1 MLRAITIIGVVIAV
15 GFLAW
20 AALVMTGGRDWLVA
34 SMTEEKAPAKVAA
47 NEETPKQT
55 EEPAAAKPAEP
66 AAAEA
71 KPEEAQP
78 AAPQPDAAMDAEAKD
93 EASEETAAAESQPAP
108 AEATS
113 ENAAAEPAKDGEAE
127 NAEKPAEGGGDAA
140 GVDPAGNPT
149 KTAEAAEKGAL
160 KNPYQDDYE
169 SVAEEGHKKYM
180 AAGCNGCHGGT
191 GGGGMGPPLSNPV
204 WVYGNDGDT
213 LFRLIALG
221 TTGLQEQG
229 YTRKGSENVVGPMP
243 PHGNIVKSNDDMWK
257 IIAWIW
263 SINPPDKSAS
273 AAQ

>member
-20 AALVMTGGRDWLVA
+20 ATLVMTGGRDWLVA
-34 SMTEEKAPAKVAA
+34 SMTEEKAPAIVAA
-47 NEETPKQT
+47 NEETPKQV
-55 EEPAAAKPAEP
+55 EKPAEAKPADP
-66 AAAEA
+66 APAEA
-71 KPEEAQP
+71 KPEEAKP
-78 AAPQPDAAMDAEAKD
+78 AESQPDVAMEAEAED
-93 EASEETAAAESQPAP
+93 ETAEETAAAESEPAP

-113 ENAAAEPAKDGEAE
+113 EDPPPETAEAND
-127 NAEKPAEGGGDAA
+127 AEKPADGGGDAA
-140 GVDPAGNPT
+140 GMDPAGNPT

-160 KNPYQDDYE
+160 KSPYQDDYE
-169 SVAEEGHKKYM
+169 SVAEEGHKKFM

-204 WVYGNDGDT
+204 WIYGNDGDT

-229 YTRKGSENVVGPMP
+229 YTRKGSELVVGPMP

>member
-20 AALVMTGGRDWLVA
+20 ATLVMTGGRDWLVA

-47 NEETPKQT
+47 NKETPKQA
-55 EEPAAAKPAEP
+55 EEKP
-66 AAAEA
+66 AEA
-71 KPEEAQP
+71 KPADP
-78 AAPQPDAAMDAEAKD
+78 APADAKD
-93 EASEETAAAESQPAP
+93 EAAEETVAAESEPAP

-113 ENAAAEPAKDGEAE
+113 EDP
-127 NAEKPAEGGGDAA
+127 PAEGGAADNAEKSAEGGSDAA

-160 KNPYQDDYE
+160 KSPYQDDYE

-191 GGGGMGPPLSNPV
+191 GGGGMGPPLSNPI
-204 WVYGNDGDT
+204 WIYGNDGDT

-221 TTGLQEQG
+221 TNGLQEQG

-257 IIAWIW
+257 IIGWIW

-273 AAQ
+273 AAP

>member
-1 MLRAITIIGVVIAV
+1 MLRAITMIGVVIAV

-20 AALVMTGGRDWLVA
+20 ATLVMTGGRDWLVA
-34 SMTEEKAPAKVAA
+34 SMTEEKAPANVAA
-47 NEETPKQT
+47 NEETPKQV
-55 EEPAAAKPAEP
+55 EEKP
-66 AAAEA
+66 AEA
-71 KPEEAQP
+71 KPEEAKP
-78 AAPQPDAAMDAEAKD
+78 AGSQTDAAMDAEAKD
-93 EASEETAAAESQPAP
+93 ETAEDTAAAESAPAP

-113 ENAAAEPAKDGEAE
+113 EDPPTETAEGGEAD
-127 NAEKPAEGGGDAA
+127 NAEKPAEGGGEAA
-140 GVDPAGNPT
+140 GMDPAGNPT

-160 KNPYQDDYE
+160 KSPYQDDYE

-180 AAGCNGCHGGT
+180 SAGCNGCHGGT

-204 WVYGNDGDT
+204 WIYGNDGDT

-221 TTGLQEQG
+221 TNGLQEQG
-229 YTRKGSENVVGPMP
+229 YTRKGSELVVGPMP

>member
-1 MLRAITIIGVVIAV
+1 MLRAITMIGVVIAV

-20 AALVMTGGRDWLVA
+20 ATLVMTGGRDWLVA

-47 NEETPKQT
+47 NEEMPKQA
-55 EEPAAAKPAEP
+55 EEKPADAKPAPAETKPEEAKPAES
-66 AAAEA
+66 
-71 KPEEAQP
+71 
-78 AAPQPDAAMDAEAKD
+78 QPDAAMDAEAKD
-93 EASEETAAAESQPAP
+93 ETAEETAAAESEPAP

-113 ENAAAEPAKDGEAE
+113 EDPPSETAEGDEAGS
-127 NAEKPAEGGGDAA
+127 AEKPAEGGGAAA
-140 GVDPAGNPT
+140 GMDPAGNPT

-160 KNPYQDDYE
+160 KSPYQDDYE

-221 TTGLQEQG
+221 TDGLQEQG

-257 IIAWIW
+257 IIGWIW